1 MSQNRI
7 LGLHDFHVSPCYYP
21 SPHLKQEPW
30 APWGAGRDPS
40 LESQPLLPSLASSQS
55 CSLRAFVIAVV
66 KPQGLHRPSPQP
78 GCRRGLRPS
87 DMFVTNSDCEQRSH
101 PFPWGFSV
109 PLQSKSLLACPQTLS
124 GHSESVTLI
133 METKLDFCRETGSN
147 KSRL

>member
-1 MSQNRI
+1 MTSMSLLVIIPALTLSRSP
-7 LGLHDFHVSPCYYP
+7 GLRGVQGGTPVWNHSPSCRVWP
-21 SPHLKQEPW
+21 
-30 APWGAGRDPS
+30 A
-40 LESQPLLPSLASSQS
+40 SQS

-78 GCRRGLRPS
+78 GCRQGLRPS